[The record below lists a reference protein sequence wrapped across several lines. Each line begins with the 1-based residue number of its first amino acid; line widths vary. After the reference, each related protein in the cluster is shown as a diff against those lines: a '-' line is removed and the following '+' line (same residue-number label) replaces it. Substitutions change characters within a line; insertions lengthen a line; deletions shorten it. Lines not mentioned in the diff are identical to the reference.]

1 MRVLDLFSGIGGF
14 TLGLDRAGMTTAAF
28 CEADKKCQL
37 VLRKH
42 WKETPIFGD
51 IYKLDSE
58 SIGNID
64 LVCGGFPCQPFSTA
78 SRGQKTAVDLWPEM
92 LRVVS
97 LIKPQWVIAENVLPA
112 PIEIAKKDVENLNYA
127 VWTKRIGAHDA
138 GADHKR
144 DRWWIVAHANNQGE
158 FHSALDAEVEKLQEL
173 CSGLW
178 GSENYARAIR
188 VSDGVSGRMDR
199 FKQLGNT
206 VLPQIPEA
214 LGRAILSV

>member
-1 MRVLDLFSGIGGF
+1 MRPCLCACYTFNCRRWQIRVLDLFSGIGGF
-14 TLGLDRAGMTTAAF
+14 SLGLERVGMTTVAF
-28 CEADKKCQL
+28 CESDKKCQL

-51 IYKLDSE
+51 IKKLDAE

-78 SRGQKTAVDLWPEM
+78 SRGQKTATDLWPEM

-97 LIKPQWVIAENVLPA
+97 EIKPKWVMAENVLPA
-112 PIEIAKKDVENLNYA
+112 PIEQAKNDLENLNYA
-127 VWTKRIGAHDA
+127 G
-138 GADHKR
+138 
-144 DRWWIVAHANNQGE
+144 WWIVAHANNQSE
-158 FHSALDAEVEKLQEL
+158 FYSAIDAEVEKLQEL
-173 CSGLW
+173 CSCLW
-178 GSENYARAIR
+178 GAENYSRANR
-188 VSDGVSGRMDR
+188 VSNGVSGRMDR

-214 LGRAILSV
+214 LGKGIFNV

>member
-1 MRVLDLFSGIGGF
+1 
-14 TLGLDRAGMTTAAF
+14 
-28 CEADKKCQL
+28 

-42 WKETPIFGD
+42 WKETPIFSD
-51 IYKLDSE
+51 IKKLDAE
-58 SIGNID
+58 SVGNID
-64 LVCGGFPCQPFSTA
+64 LICGGFPCQPFSTA

-97 LIKPQWVIAENVLPA
+97 LIKPQWVMAENVLPA
-112 PIEIAKKDVENLNYA
+112 PIEKAKKDLEILNYA

-144 DRWWIVAHANNQGE
+144 DRWWIVAHANNESE
-158 FHSALDAEVEKLQEL
+158 FYSALNAEVEKLQEL
-173 CSGLW
+173 CRGLW

-188 VSDGVSGRMDR
+188 VSNGLPNRMDR

-214 LGRAILSV
+214 LGRCIFNL